1 MSENKTEE
9 QLNIEDLEEENVRI
23 LTYEDDGLPD
33 LDMEIDLS
41 DIFDEGPE
49 SGFDDEVLKL
59 FKHGEDDKKVS
70 EGNVSSK
77 TMVADR
83 ASIKEEV
90 LEENSIEKQQ
100 ERALED
106 EEPEYEDIGREKKR
120 HRRSYF
126 FLKAFLLLI
135 VAGVTIAFALSPVFT
150 IKNIEVEGNGFYTDK
165 QIINMSEAKT
175 GGNLFKDAQKNL
187 IKKNLKDNV
196 YFKSVSV
203 RRSIPDTLVIVVE
216 EKNELAAMKYGD
228 KYIVIDDDAE
238 VLRVA
243 KIDPEVTVVT
253 GMKIGKMDIG
263 EKIEVEEKRVLE
275 DTLAILHAMND
286 GNLFFK
292 RIEVSRTSLDA
303 YIYDMLKVNG
313 TSEQM
318 RQAIEEGSLQKVV
331 NKLLKSKIKRGTI
344 ILGDNGYLSFSP
356 AV

>member
-9 QLNIEDLEEENVRI
+9 QLNIEDLEEEDVRI

-90 LEENSIEKQQ
+90 LEENSIEKQK

-126 FLKAFLLLI
+126 FLKAFLLL
-135 VAGVTIAFALSPVFT
+135 VAAGVTIAFALSPVFT

-175 GGNLFKDAQKNL
+175 GGNLFKDAQKSL
-187 IKKNLKDNV
+187 IKKTLLSKNTKNLFEVSQKMLPRKYPTKIIQNFV
-196 YFKSVSV
+196 NLQKELLNFLQKSVQLSV
-203 RRSIPDTLVIVVE
+203 NFRLKTLIS
-216 EKNELAAMKYGD
+216 A
-228 KYIVIDDDAE
+228 
-238 VLRVA
+238 
-243 KIDPEVTVVT
+243 
-253 GMKIGKMDIG
+253 
-263 EKIEVEEKRVLE
+263 
-275 DTLAILHAMND
+275 
-286 GNLFFK
+286 
-292 RIEVSRTSLDA
+292 
-303 YIYDMLKVNG
+303 
-313 TSEQM
+313 
-318 RQAIEEGSLQKVV
+318 
-331 NKLLKSKIKRGTI
+331 
-344 ILGDNGYLSFSP
+344 SP
-356 AV
+356 LI